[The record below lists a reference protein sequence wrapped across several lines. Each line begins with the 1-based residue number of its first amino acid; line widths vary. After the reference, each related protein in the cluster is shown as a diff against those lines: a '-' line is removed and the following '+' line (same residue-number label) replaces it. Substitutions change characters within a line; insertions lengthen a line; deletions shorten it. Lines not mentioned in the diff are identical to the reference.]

1 MLGIF
6 NYIDRI
12 VTQIAKPRKVL
23 FMAIDGV
30 APRAKLN
37 QQRSRRFA
45 SAKDREEA
53 RKAAEANGDFVDA
66 ASVFDSNCITPG
78 TEFLCALGD
87 RYKVWVERSIAEDA
101 EWCRVRDGGS
111 ILPPMGW

>member
-1 MLGIF
+1 VLILAATTNTSCTHPNDDDLAAALSEKDVMLGMF

-12 VTQIAKPRKVL
+12 VTQIAKPRQHL

-45 SAKDREEA
+45 SAKDREVA
-53 RKAAEANGDFVDA
+53 RLAA
-66 ASVFDSNCITPG
+66 
-78 TEFLCALGD
+78 
-87 RYKVWVERSIAEDA
+87 VERGEVRARAGIA
-101 EWCRVRDGGS
+101 
-111 ILPPMGW
+111 

>member
-6 NYIDRI
+6 AAINRI
-12 VTQIAKPRKVL
+12 VSQIVKPKKVL

-45 SAKDREEA
+45 AAKDR
-53 RKAAEANGDFVDA
+53 FV
-66 ASVFDSNCITPG
+66 SLEV
-78 TEFLCALGD
+78 
-87 RYKVWVERSIAEDA
+87 K
-101 EWCRVRDGGS
+101 
-111 ILPPMGW
+111 